1 MISKINRLKVNK
13 NIKKTPQNNVV
24 KRKFNFT
31 VGGSKYDDPISSLN
45 NSKKQKITIEI
56 HSDNDVLIDEKD
68 IILERSDDDLLTH
81 SVSTEPLLSLSKKR
95 VSNISGSTF
104 YFVLQCE
111 LNVTYTYKIQKASC
125 ERIKKN
131 SNVIAVQTLQ
141 FQKKKDI

>member
-1 MISKINRLKVNK
+1 M
-13 NIKKTPQNNVV
+13 
-24 KRKFNFT
+24 
-31 VGGSKYDDPISSLN
+31 
-45 NSKKQKITIEI
+45 
-56 HSDNDVLIDEKD
+56 IDEKD
-68 IILERSDDDLLTH
+68 IIEERSDNDLLTH

-141 FQKKKDI
+141 FQKKKRYLNGSSLMVSNAVNDYFQLFFVSY